1 MSGCA
6 RKMSGC
12 APIWILSPSWQ
23 MWTSMTVRSR
33 RRTVMSVLDKAKKYY
48 PTLWPIERLRTL
60 VEAGKLTPAEY
71 REITGEEYAK

>member
-1 MSGCA
+1 M
-6 RKMSGC
+6 
-12 APIWILSPSWQ
+12 
-23 MWTSMTVRSR
+23 
-33 RRTVMSVLDKAKKYY
+33 MSVFDKAKKYY